1 MLLTQQFNRRY
12 TDRKEALQTVTS
24 YLDAAAVAAAKKD
37 HGCELVSFVW
47 CHLGN
52 RNQLQQHVKRCSVK
66 CGEETN

>member
-1 MLLTQQFNRRY
+1 MLLTQQFNRIY
-12 TDRKEALQTVTS
+12 TDRREALQTVTS
-24 YLDAAAVAAAKKD
+24 YLDAAAKND
-37 HGCELVSFVW
+37 HGCKLVSFVW